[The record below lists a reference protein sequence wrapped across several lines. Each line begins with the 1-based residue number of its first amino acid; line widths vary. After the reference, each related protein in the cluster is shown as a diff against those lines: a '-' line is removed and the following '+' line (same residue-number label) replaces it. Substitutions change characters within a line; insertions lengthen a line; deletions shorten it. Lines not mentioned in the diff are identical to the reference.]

1 MGLEC
6 GADAPDPVRAG
17 PADGLSDRES
27 DAAIIRAREYFADY
41 LGVPQDDTHLH
52 VFIAATAGVMFHIA
66 EQVDDPRD
74 DRVLVSLLEAIDL
87 MEQGLPM

>member
-1 MGLEC
+1 M
-6 GADAPDPVRAG
+6 
-17 PADGLSDRES
+17 
-27 DAAIIRAREYFADY
+27 
-41 LGVPQDDTHLH
+41 PQDDTHLH

-74 DRVLVSLLEAIDL
+74 DRVLASLLEAIDL